1 MEVIKD
7 HSFAM
12 QIVPCTCISSLMI
25 FNFLILVTF
34 MKKKHFF
41 PYQKHL
47 CFLKNCLHFLHLRLL
62 GLNIATFILKV
73 PSKTRAE
80 VITASII
87 FIIKINDRELIFDTI
102 YYESI
107 YKILGNVPCN
117 LLAFSNIPQS
127 IFWVP

>member
-1 MEVIKD
+1 MFFEKL
-7 HSFAM
+7 FA
-12 QIVPCTCISSLMI
+12 
-25 FNFLILVTF
+25 FFTF
-34 MKKKHFF
+34 AAAGPEHC
-41 PYQKHL
+41 H
-47 CFLKNCLHFLHLRLL
+47 
-62 GLNIATFILKV
+62 IILKV

-117 LLAFSNIPQS
+117 LLTFSDIAQS
-127 IFWVP
+127 IFWDP